1 MNPKPPALRRRSLL
15 AVVATLALPT
25 WAASPAASPAVSPA
39 LSPVL
44 SPVNRSAEGPLV
56 EVWKSPTCG
65 CCGDW
70 IQHMQANGFRVK
82 VNEVDNTAPVRK
94 RVGFAEKFGSC
105 HTATVGGYALEGH
118 VPAREVKRLLA
129 DKPRGVVGIAVPG
142 MPIGSPGMDGPAYG
156 GKKDPYD
163 VVLVKRD
170 GSAAVY
176 QSYR

>member
-1 MNPKPPALRRRSLL
+1 MNQPPPAMRRRSLL
-15 AVVATLALPT
+15 AVAAALALPA
-25 WAASPAASPAVSPA
+25 WAASPAVSPAASPAVSP
-39 LSPVL
+39 VH
-44 SPVNRSAEGPLV
+44 RSAEGPLV

-142 MPIGSPGMDGPAYG
+142 MPVGSPGMDGPAYG

>member
-1 MNPKPPALRRRSLL
+1 MHQHSHVSRRRSLL
-15 AVVATLALPT
+15 AAAAALALPA
-25 WAASPAASPAVSPA
+25 WATSPAAR
-39 LSPVL
+39 
-44 SPVNRSAEGPLV
+44 NAEGPLV
-56 EVWKSPTCG
+56 EVWKSPSCG

-70 IQHMQANGFRVK
+70 IKYMQANGFRVK
-82 VNEVDNTAPVRK
+82 VNEVDNAALVRK
-94 RVGFAEKFGSC
+94 RVGFDAKFGSC

-129 DKPRGVVGIAVPG
+129 EKPRGVVGIAVPG

-163 VVLVKRD
+163 VVMVRRD